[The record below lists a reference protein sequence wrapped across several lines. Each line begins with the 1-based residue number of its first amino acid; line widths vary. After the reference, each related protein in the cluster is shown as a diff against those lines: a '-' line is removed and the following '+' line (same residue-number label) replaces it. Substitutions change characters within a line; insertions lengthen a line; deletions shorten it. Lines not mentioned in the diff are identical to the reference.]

1 MTKILVVDDIK
12 AELNLISLYLTEAG
26 YSIVTAQ
33 DEKQAV
39 QKAMTSKPDAIVTD
53 SMIRPSGGL
62 DLCRQLKKNPEMANI
77 PAITC
82 TAKDR
87 DVDGGDETRARSLC
101 DQTMHWGRTC

>member
-1 MTKILVVDDIK
+1 M
-12 AELNLISLYLTEAG
+12 
-26 YSIVTAQ
+26 
-33 DEKQAV
+33 
-39 QKAMTSKPDAIVTD
+39 M
-53 SMIRPSGGL
+53 RPSGGL

-77 PAITC
+77 PAIAC